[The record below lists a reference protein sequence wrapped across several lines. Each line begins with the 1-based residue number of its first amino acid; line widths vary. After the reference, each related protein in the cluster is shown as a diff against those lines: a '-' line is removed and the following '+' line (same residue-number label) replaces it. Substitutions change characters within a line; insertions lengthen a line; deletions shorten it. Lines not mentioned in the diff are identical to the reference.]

1 MKLGVPKELAAGEAR
16 VAIVPASVG
25 PLQKAGWE
33 VIVEQGA
40 GLSAGFTDA
49 EYSAA
54 GATVV
59 PTRAEVFQADW
70 IVCVRFAGASPAG
83 AEDFPYLRPGQV
95 LVGLCDALA
104 RPEALLPLAERGV
117 TAFGL
122 ELMPR
127 ITRAQPMDVL
137 SSMAT
142 VAGYRAVLLAA
153 VHLPRFFP
161 MLMTAAGT
169 IRAAKV
175 FVVGAGVAG
184 LQAIATAKRLGAIVS
199 AYDVRPA
206 VKEQVESLGARFLS
220 VPLTIAA
227 EDKTG
232 YAKELEAEVLAAER
246 ELLAGA
252 VAESDVVITTAAVP
266 GKPAPKL
273 ITAAMV
279 EKMPWGSVIVDI
291 VADRGGNC
299 ELTRAGETYVHGGVT
314 ILGPTNLPS
323 QVPYHASQMFSRNVT
338 AFLEHVRKTAVKD
351 GKLDPSVD
359 DPIVRE
365 TLVISEGQ
373 VVHAGVRK
381 LVDAKAGKV
390 GS

>member
-1 MKLGVPKELAAGEAR
+1 MKLGVPKELAAGESR

-40 GLSAGFTDA
+40 GLWAGFTDA

-54 GATVV
+54 GASVV
-59 PTRAEVFQADW
+59 PTRGEVFQADW

-83 AEDFPYLRPGQV
+83 AEDVPYLRPGQI
-95 LVGLCDALA
+95 LVGLCDPLA

-117 TAFGL
+117 TAFAL

-299 ELTRAGETYVHGGVT
+299 ELTRAGETYVHSGVT
-314 ILGPTNLPS
+314 ILGPTNLPG

-365 TLVISEGQ
+365 TLVISEGH